1 MASTRHIGPALSH
14 GYPFWIEWGREPP
27 PNSRATAG
35 GITIQGGDVKMT
47 TRQGTT
53 RSSFVIA
60 VLCALLCGIV
70 GITVA
75 GQEIQTPSSVIPE
88 TIALVDGAA
97 ALADEQKTTLGE
109 AFEAAAVDGYIADT
123 DGVALVEASGLPLL
137 VEGDDPAGTLDAIY
151 LVLEAITTGQVD
163 PEGAITALA
172 IWAANDAGLDALSGL
187 LDEQA
192 TPEGII
198 NALDGAFASAGFPQT
213 ASTSVF
219 AQIELL
225 IEAGVPPGI
234 ALRVTRQ
241 TVRDVEEFDEQFLLD
256 QLILL
261 GELIADGTSA
271 GLAANDVTEHGK
283 SHNRHQEEEQE
294 ENENEVQG
302 VPPGQQKEKE
312 NNANENAN
320 PNSNKP

>member
-1 MASTRHIGPALSH
+1 MKRRPSA
-14 GYPFWIEWGREPP
+14 GRSGVAIPIL
-27 PNSRATAG
+27 G
-35 GITIQGGDVKMT
+35 VM
-47 TRQGTT
+47 
-53 RSSFVIA
+53 
-60 VLCALLCGIV
+60 LCGI
-70 GITVA
+70 A
-75 GQEIQTPSSVIPE
+75 GFAATAQEIQTPSIVIPE
-88 TIALVDGAA
+88 TIALVDGSTV
-97 ALADEQKTTLGE
+97 LTDEQKTSLGE
-109 AFEAAAVDGYIADT
+109 AFEAGAVDGYIADT

-151 LVLEAITTGQVD
+151 LVLEAIAAGQVD
-163 PEGAITALA
+163 PEGAIAALA
-172 IWAANDAGLDALSGL
+172 IWAANDAGLD
-187 LDEQA
+187 EQA
-192 TPEGII
+192 TPEGIV
-198 NALDGAFASAGFPQT
+198 NALGGALASAGFPQT

-261 GELIADGTSA
+261 GELIADGSSP